1 MFVDLIT
8 SSTCFANKHL
18 KYIKCKIYEPSF
30 NNSGILLL
38 IVVGSLIK
46 LSIITHRISNSNWA
60 YSKFSGLNWLWQFW

>member
-1 MFVDLIT
+1 MFVDLII

-30 NNSGILLL
+30 NSSGILLL

-46 LSIITHRISNSNWA
+46 LSIITHRISNSN
-60 YSKFSGLNWLWQFW
+60 